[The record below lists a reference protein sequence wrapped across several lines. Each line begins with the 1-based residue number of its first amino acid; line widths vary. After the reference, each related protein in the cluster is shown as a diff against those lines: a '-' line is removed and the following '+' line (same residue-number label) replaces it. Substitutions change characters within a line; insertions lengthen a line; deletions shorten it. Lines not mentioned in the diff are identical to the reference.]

1 MGASLSAEV
10 DALVRE
16 KVEKKYHAAVRTGL
30 AVTGRCRKART
41 ERSLEGESAGRTS
54 EPCVAEGNAR
64 SGRVGVVDAPEGR
77 VGSSRQA
84 SDGGGLGLRR
94 RRGRWRPARGRAR
107 SARPGYGVRQGIGGV
122 RAGGSSRRAATYAG
136 MRE

>member
-94 RRGRWRPARGRAR
+94 RRGRWRRRNAGVVDGGRRGVGRGRA
-107 SARPGYGVRQGIGGV
+107 ARGDHLVLP
-122 RAGGSSRRAATYAG
+122 TLP
-136 MRE
+136 